1 MHRGSDFNMHEPDL
15 SQFQAF
21 ALLILYCIVY
31 VLPLYASSATRAAAG
46 RSRDSPEAIR
56 ARIRSVS
63 LSTSLCSLVTF
74 VIFSQSSLSAQH
86 SPWSVMGYWPPRL
99 VEAGKSLLLT
109 CLLFAG
115 PLYEHLL
122 IEGTWQ
128 GWVTLEPLK
137 EVWSDWAVWRN
148 MVAGPI
154 TEECLFRSSAVP
166 LLLMAGCSGKSI
178 ILFSPLVF
186 GTAHLH
192 HFYEFRVTHPQTPL
206 AVAIARSVL
215 QLSYTTLFGAYATFL
230 FLRTGSLLAVVMV
243 HTFCNSMGLPRLWGP
258 LRPYW
263 MFDEN
268 GAARAGSVLRWTIP
282 YYVLLLGGVVLWW
295 RNLLPLTASSTA
307 LLALD
312 V

>member
-1 MHRGSDFNMHEPDL
+1 M

-21 ALLILYCIVY
+21 ALLIIYCIVY
-31 VLPLYASSATRAAAG
+31 VSPLYASSATRAAAG
-46 RSRDSPEAIR
+46 RPRDSSEAIR

-63 LSTSLCSLVTF
+63 LSTSLCSLATF
-74 VIFSQSSLSAQH
+74 IILTRSSISLKQ
-86 SPWSVMGYWPPRL
+86 SPWNLMGYWPAGV

-109 CLLFAG
+109 CLLFLG
-115 PLYEHLL
+115 PLYEHL
-122 IEGTWQ
+122 IVEGTWRS
-128 GWVTLEPLK
+128 WATLEPLK

-206 AVAIARSVL
+206 AVAIARSIL

-230 FLRTGSLLAVVMV
+230 FLRTGSLLAVVIV
-243 HTFCNSMGLPRLWGP
+243 HTFCNAMGLPRLWGS
-258 LRPYW
+258 LQPYW
-263 MFDEN
+263 LVEEN
-268 GAARAGSVLRWTIP
+268 DASWSDSVLTWTIP
-282 YYVLLLGGVVLWW
+282 YYVLLLAGLVLWW
-295 RNLLPLTASSTA
+295 QNLLPLTASSTA
-307 LLALD
+307 LLTFGL
-312 V
+312 